1 MKGKVEDIGMK
12 RLCSILLALLLLLGA
27 CSGEESKNGLP
38 QENLPIGFSGVI
50 TMTRGTGK
58 FATAGELKNVGVF
71 AYFTHGKFNENT
83 AIPNFMYNPLNPQL
97 HSRSAT
103 YIKRNGLL
111 IRKITIKSSRPFQ
124 CAYHPLTP

>member
-1 MKGKVEDIGMK
+1 MKGKAEDIGMK

-83 AIPNFMYNPLNPQL
+83 AIPNFMYNQL
-97 HSRSAT
+97 V
-103 YIKRNGLL
+103 
-111 IRKITIKSSRPFQ
+111 
-124 CAYHPLTP
+124 

>member
-50 TMTRGTGK
+50 TMTRGTG
-58 FATAGELKNVGVF
+58 
-71 AYFTHGKFNENT
+71 
-83 AIPNFMYNPLNPQL
+83 
-97 HSRSAT
+97 
-103 YIKRNGLL
+103 
-111 IRKITIKSSRPFQ
+111 
-124 CAYHPLTP
+124 

>member
-1 MKGKVEDIGMK
+1 MKGKAEDIGMK

-83 AIPNFMYNPLNPQL
+83 AIPNFMYNQL
-97 HSRSAT
+97 VENNWMREHGLIVRSSSGRT
-103 YIKRNGLL
+103 IPPR
-111 IRKITIKSSRPFQ
+111 IKSVSLLM
-124 CAYHPLTP
+124 PLT

>member
-1 MKGKVEDIGMK
+1 MKGKAEDIGMK
-12 RLCSILLALLLLLGA
+12 RLCSILLALLLLFGA

-83 AIPNFMYNPLNPQL
+83 AIPNFMYNQL
-97 HSRSAT
+97 VENNRMREHGLIVRSSFGRT
-103 YIKRNGLL
+103 IPPR
-111 IRKITIKSSRPFQ
+111 IKSVSLLM
-124 CAYHPLTP
+124 PLT

>member
-1 MKGKVEDIGMK
+1 MKGKAEDIGMK

-71 AYFTHGKFNENT
+71 AYFTHGNST
-83 AIPNFMYNPLNPQL
+83 RYCHTDFMYNQL
-97 HSRSAT
+97 VENNWMRDMV
-103 YIKRNGLL
+103 L
-111 IRKITIKSSRPFQ
+111 
-124 CAYHPLTP
+124 

>member
-1 MKGKVEDIGMK
+1 MKGKAEDIGMK
-12 RLCSILLALLLLLGA
+12 RLCGILLALLLLLGA

-83 AIPNFMYNPLNPQL
+83 AIPNFMYNQL
-97 HSRSAT
+97 VEKT
-103 YIKRNGLL
+103 TG
-111 IRKITIKSSRPFQ
+111 
-124 CAYHPLTP
+124 